1 MATLQFTE
9 GASVPE
15 SFLERKQLLNH
26 IVDGL
31 ANTCPYGVWAE
42 IPKSSTNYDAGFRRV
57 TYRELSN
64 AVNGAAW
71 WLSKSLGQGE
81 SFETLAYIGLW
92 DIRYV
97 VLLLAAVKA
106 GYKVSPSWRT
116 VRFCS
121 RPANRWNA
129 SRWSSQVQSIAW
141 LVSKVCW
148 EV

>member
-9 GASVPE
+9 GAGVPE
-15 SFLERKQLLNH
+15 PWTERKQLLNH

-31 ANTCPYGVWAE
+31 AQACPYGIWAE
-42 IPKSSTNYDAGFRRV
+42 IPTSSTDYDVGFRRV

-71 WLSKSLGQGE
+71 WLTDSLGQGE
-81 SFETLAYIGLW
+81 NFETLAYIGLW

-106 GYKVSPSWRT
+106 GYKVSPEQMTINFHFSHADRYNDPRWC
-116 VRFCS
+116 F
-121 RPANRWNA
+121 RPRSTA
-129 SRWSSQVQSIAW
+129 
-141 LVSKVCW
+141 
-148 EV
+148 